1 MIGTRSIE
9 KAATADTQTASTQE
23 TLFLVGRPTL
33 KEFLR
38 FARVNA
44 VDPPGAGTL
53 ADQWRSAHALVGQLA
68 GPEAGRA
75 DDPPIVGLSV
85 REHEPLLA
93 EFLKNPL
100 VRHGFNLVPTEVA
113 FVELDRLVVWQKHI
127 DLTHAR
133 RVEAGLQSESSPE
146 QIFRACLAPDH
157 PQPPVTWASTG
168 EGRYT
173 FVSRSSDLRTLGVM
187 SMKPHNIRGIPPPGD
202 VVGVV
207 GMAVGFGSNF
217 LSAIHVENRLLLHNG
232 SHRAYALRKI
242 GLKRVPC
249 IVQHVSSRDE
259 LELVA
264 SSEVRRHPDRYL
276 KDPRPSM
283 LADYFNPGLHTVM
296 QVRSRLRQI
305 TVRVEVD
312 ETYVPAL

>member
-1 MIGTRSIE
+1 
-9 KAATADTQTASTQE
+9 
-23 TLFLVGRPTL
+23 
-33 KEFLR
+33 
-38 FARVNA
+38 
-44 VDPPGAGTL
+44 
-53 ADQWRSAHALVGQLA
+53 
-68 GPEAGRA
+68 
-75 DDPPIVGLSV
+75 
-85 REHEPLLA
+85 
-93 EFLKNPL
+93 
-100 VRHGFNLVPTEVA
+100 
-113 FVELDRLVVWQKHI
+113 
-127 DLTHAR
+127 
-133 RVEAGLQSESSPE
+133 
-146 QIFRACLAPDH
+146 
-157 PQPPVTWASTG
+157 
-168 EGRYT
+168 
-173 FVSRSSDLRTLGVM
+173 
-187 SMKPHNIRGIPPPGD
+187 
-202 VVGVV
+202 
-207 GMAVGFGSNF
+207 MAVGFGSNF

>member
-9 KAATADTQTASTQE
+9 KAVTADVQTAANQE

-38 FARVNA
+38 FVRLNA
-44 VDPPGAGTL
+44 VKPPGAGTL
-53 ADQWRSAHALVGQLA
+53 ADEWRSAYELVGQLA
-68 GPEAGRA
+68 GSEAGRA
-75 DDPPIVGLSV
+75 DDPPIVGCSV
-85 REHEPLLA
+85 KEHEPLLA

-100 VRHGFNLVPTEVA
+100 VRNGFNLVPTEVA

-133 RVEAGLQSESSPE
+133 RVEASLESDPSPE
-146 QIFRACLAPDH
+146 RIFRACLASDDPR
-157 PQPPVTWASTG
+157 PPVTWASTG
-168 EGRYT
+168 DGRYV
-173 FVSRSSDLRTLGVM
+173 FVSPSNDLRYLGPM
-187 SMKPHNIRGIPPPGD
+187 PMKPRNIRGIPPPGD
-202 VVGVV
+202 VVGVI

-217 LSAIHVENRLLLHNG
+217 LSAIHVENRLILHNG

-242 GLKRVPC
+242 GLKSVPC

-305 TVRVEVD
+305 TVRVDVD